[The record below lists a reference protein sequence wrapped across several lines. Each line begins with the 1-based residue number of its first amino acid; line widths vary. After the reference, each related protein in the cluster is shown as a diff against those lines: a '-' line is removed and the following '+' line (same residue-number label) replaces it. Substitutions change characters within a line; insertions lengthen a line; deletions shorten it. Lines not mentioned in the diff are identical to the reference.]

1 MGITPRRPKT
11 ENRRNFRSRPLNHP
25 AAAGEYL
32 ETPEV
37 GQPRCDRRGVVDLT
51 VAALGRATLV
61 LRLPEYAGQRHE
73 ASGHR
78 AAARY
83 VRLGAVAAG
92 ENRTSY
98 GACDDAALGE
108 LISRHDPA
116 ALEELYDRH
125 SSASYGLARR
135 VVGDEQLAQDVVQE
149 VFLAIWRGAAKYDG
163 SRGSLSTWLFALTH
177 HKAVD
182 AVRRSQR
189 HSGRRAP
196 EEALTTEA
204 DPAPAVDD
212 QAVASVRRDQV
223 RAALADL
230 PEPQRK
236 ALMLAYFGGLSQ
248 SEIARLTGI
257 PLGTVKTRTL
267 AALRRLRAVL
277 DESPMHVGRSEGEG
291 V

>member
-1 MGITPRRPKT
+1 
-11 ENRRNFRSRPLNHP
+11 
-25 AAAGEYL
+25 
-32 ETPEV
+32 V
-37 GQPRCDRRGVVDLT
+37 GLT
-51 VAALGRATLV
+51 VAALGRGAYV
-61 LRLPEYAGQRHE
+61 LRLHERAESRAG
-73 ASGHR
+73 ASIRRTG
-78 AAARY
+78 ARY

-92 ENRTSY
+92 EGGTSY
-98 GACDDAALGE
+98 GACDDTALGE
-108 LISRHDPA
+108 LISDHDA
-116 ALEELYDRH
+116 RALEELYDRH

-196 EEALTTEA
+196 EEALATEA

-223 RAALADL
+223 RAALAEL
-230 PEPQRK
+230 PEAQRN
-236 ALMLAYFGGLSQ
+236 ALTLAYFGGLSQ
-248 SEIARLTGI
+248 SEIAQQTGI

-267 AALRRLRAVL
+267 AALRRLRTLL
-277 DESPMHVGRSEGEG
+277 DETPLHAGLSEGDG

>member
-1 MGITPRRPKT
+1 VTI
-11 ENRRNFRSRPLNHP
+11 
-25 AAAGEYL
+25 
-32 ETPEV
+32 
-37 GQPRCDRRGVVDLT
+37 
-51 VAALGRATLV
+51 AALGRCADVVQFAERFRRRPARSGEPAAT
-61 LRLPEYAGQRHE
+61 
-73 ASGHR
+73 
-78 AAARY
+78 RY
-83 VRLGAVAAG
+83 VRLGAVGAG
-92 ENRTSY
+92 DSQTPY
-98 GACDDAALGE
+98 GAHDDATLGE
-108 LISRHDPA
+108 LISNHDA
-116 ALEELYDRH
+116 GALEELYDRH
-125 SSASYGLARR
+125 SAASYGLARR

-163 SRGSLSTWLFALTH
+163 SRGSLNTWLFALTH

-196 EEALTTEA
+196 EEALTMEA
-204 DPAPAVDD
+204 DPAPSVDE
-212 QAVASVRRDQV
+212 QALASVRRDQV

-230 PEPQRK
+230 PEAQRK

-248 SEIARLTGI
+248 SEIAQLTGI

-277 DESPMHVGRSEGEG
+277 DEAPMHVGLTEGEG

>member
-1 MGITPRRPKT
+1 MVR
-11 ENRRNFRSRPLNHP
+11 
-25 AAAGEYL
+25 
-32 ETPEV
+32 
-37 GQPRCDRRGVVDLT
+37 LT
-51 VAALGRATLV
+51 VAALGRGTRV
-61 LRLPEYAGQRHE
+61 LRLPEHQEKRGGVSIPRL
-73 ASGHR
+73 GL
-78 AAARY
+78 RY
-83 VRLGAVAAG
+83 VRLGAVASDG
-92 ENRTSY
+92 TGTSY
-98 GACDDAALGE
+98 GTCDDAALGD
-108 LISRHDPA
+108 LISRHDA
-116 ALEELYDRH
+116 GALEELYDRH

-248 SEIARLTGI
+248 SEIAQLTGI

-277 DESPMHVGRSEGEG
+277 DESPLHAGLIEGDG

>member
-1 MGITPRRPKT
+1 VL
-11 ENRRNFRSRPLNHP
+11 NRRS
-25 AAAGEYL
+25 
-32 ETPEV
+32 
-37 GQPRCDRRGVVDLT
+37 VVALT
-51 VAALGRATLV
+51 VAALGRGGCL
-61 LRLPEYAGQRHE
+61 LRPRERTTNQAGG
-73 ASGHR
+73 SGHPAGR
-78 AAARY
+78 C

-92 ENRTSY
+92 EGESAY
-98 GACDDAALGE
+98 GTYDDARLGE
-108 LISRHDPA
+108 LISRQDA
-116 ALEELYDRH
+116 GALEELYDRH

-135 VVGDEQLAQDVVQE
+135 IVGDEQLAQDVVQE
-149 VFLAIWRGAAKYDG
+149 VFLAVWRGAAKYDG
-163 SRGSLSTWLFALTH
+163 SRGSLSTWLYALTH

-196 EEALTTEA
+196 EEALTTEP
-204 DPAPAVDD
+204 DSAPPVDE

-223 RAALADL
+223 RAALAEL
-230 PEPQRK
+230 PEPQRN

-248 SEIARLTGI
+248 SEIAQLTGT

-277 DESPMHVGRSEGEG
+277 DESPVHVVLSEGEG

>member
-1 MGITPRRPKT
+1 M
-11 ENRRNFRSRPLNHP
+11 H
-25 AAAGEYL
+25 
-32 ETPEV
+32 
-37 GQPRCDRRGVVDLT
+37 RRGVVGLI
-51 VAALGRATLV
+51 VAALSRGSNV
-61 LRLPEYAGQRHE
+61 LRLPECEEQRPDR
-73 ASGHR
+73 SVQR
-78 AAARY
+78 ARTRC

-92 ENRTSY
+92 EGGSSY
-98 GACDDAALGE
+98 DTYDDATLGE
-108 LISRHDPA
+108 LISRHDA
-116 ALEELYDRH
+116 RALEELYDRH

-135 VVGDEQLAQDVVQE
+135 IVGDEQLAQDVVQE
-149 VFLAIWRGAAKYDG
+149 VFLAIWRGAANYDG

-212 QAVASVRRDQV
+212 QAVAAVRRDQV
-223 RAALADL
+223 RAALAEL

-248 SEIARLTGI
+248 SEIAQLTGI

-267 AALRRLRAVL
+267 AALRRLRVVL
-277 DESPMHVGRSEGEG
+277 DETPMHVGLSEGEG